1 MARIDGRRDDELRS
15 VSFER
20 HFTRY
25 AEGAVLATFGETRVL
40 CTATLEEK
48 VPPFL
53 RGAGKGWITAEY
65 AMLPR
70 ATHVRTPRSA
80 GGNGRSA
87 EIQRLVGRSLRSAVR
102 LDRLGERTIWLDCD
116 VLQADGG
123 TRTTA
128 ISGAFV
134 ALVDCLRTLFAKG
147 VLPEIPLAS
156 FTAAVSVGKV
166 DGRILLDL
174 CYEEDSAAE
183 VDCNVVMNES
193 GRIIE
198 LQGTGE
204 GGTFDRGEL
213 NGMLDVAEAGVG
225 RIIAAQR
232 AALSLSDEEI
242 AACASRSAVICE
254 R

>member
-1 MARIDGRRDDELRS
+1 M
-15 VSFER
+15 
-20 HFTRY
+20 
-25 AEGAVLATFGETRVL
+25 
-40 CTATLEEK
+40 
-48 VPPFL
+48 
-53 RGAGKGWITAEY
+53 
-65 AMLPR
+65 PR
-70 ATHVRTPRSA
+70 PSARSA
-80 GGNGRSA
+80 C
-87 EIQRLVGRSLRSAVR
+87 I
-102 LDRLGERTIWLDCD
+102 
-116 VLQADGG
+116 
-123 TRTTA
+123 
-128 ISGAFV
+128 IS
-134 ALVDCLRTLFAKG
+134 
-147 VLPEIPLAS
+147 I
-156 FTAAVSVGKV
+156 TAAVSVGKV
-166 DGRILLDL
+166 EGRILLDL
-174 CYEEDSAAE
+174 CYEEDSVAE